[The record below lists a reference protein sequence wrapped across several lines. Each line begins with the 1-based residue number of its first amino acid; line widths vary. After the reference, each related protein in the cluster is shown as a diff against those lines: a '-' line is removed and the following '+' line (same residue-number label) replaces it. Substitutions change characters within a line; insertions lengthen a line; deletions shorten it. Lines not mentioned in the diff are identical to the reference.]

1 MPEKKTTLLIN
12 AGWIVTPDAPGQDQ
26 ALYTLRRLDADC
38 VLLDGEF
45 ISWICQ
51 RSKAPEAD
59 SIVDLK
65 GAGLT
70 PGLIDSHSHPVF
82 AETREAEFDLR
93 TKGASYAEIA
103 AAGGGILNSVKRVA
117 EATEV
122 QLVERSRP
130 NLDLALVHGTTTLE
144 AKSGYGLST
153 ENELKLLRAIRSLDQ
168 SHPLDLV
175 PTFLGAHEYPLE
187 YKQDHEG
194 YIRLL
199 IDEMIPAVA
208 AEGLAHAADIF
219 CETGVFNI
227 EESRRILSAA
237 KEHGLHVKVHADQLT
252 PLGGTKLA
260 VELDALSADHIE
272 FIDDEA
278 VHMLADSN
286 TVAGLLPIAAHF
298 LRMSE
303 DPPVRKMIDQGVVC
317 ALATDFNPGSAMSQ
331 NMAMALHLAVIRF
344 RVSAEEALWMATAGS
359 ARALRIEDR
368 GAIAPGMLADLVAW
382 NAASPEILPYHFGV
396 NLASVVIKRG
406 CVAARDGRVLP

>member
-1 MPEKKTTLLIN
+1 MPEPKTTLLIN
-12 AGWIVTPDAPGQDQ
+12 AGWIVTPDVPGPDQ
-26 ALYTLRRLDADC
+26 PLYSLRRLDADC
-38 VLLDGEF
+38 VLLDGEL
-45 ISWICQ
+45 ISWIGK
-51 RSKAPEAD
+51 RNTAPEA
-59 SIVDLK
+59 SEIIDLH

-70 PGLIDSHSHPVF
+70 PGLIDFHTHPIF
-82 AETREAEFDLR
+82 AATREAEFDLR
-93 TKGASYAEIA
+93 TRGASYAEIA
-103 AAGGGILNSVKRVA
+103 AAGGGILNSVKRVG
-117 EATEV
+117 ETSENE
-122 QLVERSRP
+122 LVELSRSR
-130 NLDLALVHGTTTLE
+130 LDIALAHGTTTME

-153 ENELKLLRAIRSLDQ
+153 DNELKMLRAIRTLNDT
-168 SHPLDLV
+168 HPLDLY

-208 AEGLAHAADIF
+208 EQGLAHAADIF
-219 CETGVFNI
+219 CETGVFSV
-227 EESRRILSAA
+227 EEAHRILTAA
-237 KEHGLHVKVHADQLT
+237 IDHGLHVKVHADQLT

-278 VHMLADSN
+278 VTMLAKSN
-286 TVAGLLPIAAHF
+286 TVAGLLPVAAHF
-298 LRMSE
+298 LRMEE
-303 DPPVRKMIDQGVVC
+303 DPPVRAMIERGVVC

-359 ARALRIEDR
+359 ARALRVDDR
-368 GAIAPGMLADLVAW
+368 GAIVPGLLADLVAW

-396 NLASVVIKRG
+396 NLSSLVIKRG
-406 CVAARDGRVLP
+406 KVVARHGRVVQ